1 MPVNDRPAV
10 LMHLCNTQAHKST
23 AEVAVAEQEL
33 LSFVRFTDTHDMHD
47 TLTVNE
53 DLLVE
58 PQKFY
63 KLAER
68 IVGSNYLK

>member
-1 MPVNDRPAV
+1 M
-10 LMHLCNTQAHKST
+10 
-23 AEVAVAEQEL
+23 AEQEL